1 MSDQNQCNVVFHF
14 YWEGLQP
21 KASRNRKSDL
31 MAESCTALGIIA
43 KKDPKVKN
51 DYCHIVT
58 KYLDPLIDNTWI
70 A

>member
-1 MSDQNQCNVVFHF
+1 
-14 YWEGLQP
+14 
-21 KASRNRKSDL
+21 
-31 MAESCTALGIIA
+31 MAESCTALGIIAKAA

-70 A
+70 AQLRRQRPTDGKTGCNTTV